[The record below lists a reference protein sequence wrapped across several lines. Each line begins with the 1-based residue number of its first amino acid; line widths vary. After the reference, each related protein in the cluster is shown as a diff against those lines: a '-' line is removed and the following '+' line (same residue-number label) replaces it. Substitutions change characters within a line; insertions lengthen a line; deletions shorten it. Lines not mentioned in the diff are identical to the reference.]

1 MAVVIPESYAQDY
14 KSIEITN
21 IEPVEILP
29 IIWQV
34 DIWDRWA
41 YEHIKPLR
49 VAEATRI
56 RDMMWEYGAGNHSA
70 EEYKQLMARLNTGMR
85 W

>member
-29 IIWQV
+29 II
-34 DIWDRWA
+34 
-41 YEHIKPLR
+41 
-49 VAEATRI
+49 
-56 RDMMWEYGAGNHSA
+56 
-70 EEYKQLMARLNTGMR
+70 
-85 W
+85 